1 MSRTIFRILF
11 SRRRLIALIIV
22 VALLISSLSIFQV
35 SSSAKSLKEYPFSGT
50 AYYYNNG
57 TYHIIN
63 IYFDQYGQPMEGAKV
78 KNMIKAAN
86 GDYIKNLT
94 TTININGYSVVN
106 YTPTDPAMNMVLA
119 TRVQKMFPVP
129 PDASNSSMYYVWR
142 QINESR
148 YFYSNHQN
156 ASQIDFDMWPYI
168 SIGYFYSNNTISL
181 NDTIKMDNFS
191 LNFYFPVYSR
201 FSYEAS
207 LVFFYYNSNGYKHS
221 HFTIGYQVISD
232 TAFSNLYSVKVNFTN
247 YVLLT
252 PDYSRVFQYVNRH
265 ASNFSQEGGYVY
277 MDLFVYSTFFPP
289 YDGPGLS
296 SLWGDPFY
304 KQVGRNFIGALD
316 PTEPYLFSSSMS
328 IFINFPLIFLSI
340 SAIMGEILIFGLPR
354 SSGSIDLI
362 TSRSRS
368 RMSVILNRMLAGL
381 LLFLIPMAVSIIT
394 FIIGAHYYTGLYLN
408 PLNTLIILS
417 SMAMVAGS
425 LMFLSFLVASRTRST
440 VANIVAP
447 LSIFFLL
454 FYILHQ
460 LLGSLY
466 SSLLAFGINL
476 NHTALEAITLADPFN
491 VVYSIAG
498 SITNNPYI
506 ELGGTLTSGNM
517 PILVPINL
525 AISTT
530 VLVLW
535 VAVPLIAALVIW
547 RRSE

>member
-1 MSRTIFRILF
+1 M
-11 SRRRLIALIIV
+11 
-22 VALLISSLSIFQV
+22 
-35 SSSAKSLKEYPFSGT
+35 
-50 AYYYNNG
+50 
-57 TYHIIN
+57 
-63 IYFDQYGQPMEGAKV
+63 
-78 KNMIKAAN
+78 
-86 GDYIKNLT
+86 
-94 TTININGYSVVN
+94 N
-106 YTPTDPAMNMVLA
+106 YTPTDPAVNMVLA
-119 TRVQKMFPVP
+119 TSVQKMFPVLA
-129 PDASNSSMYYVWR
+129 DTSNSSMYYVWR

-148 YFYSNHQN
+148 YLYEGPTN

-221 HFTIGYQVISD
+221 PFPIGYSVMPDNNVS
-232 TAFSNLYSVKVNFTN
+232 SNLYTTKVNFTN
-247 YVLLT
+247 YALLT
-252 PDYSRVFQYVNRH
+252 PDYNMVFQYVNQH

-277 MDLFVYSTFFPP
+277 MYLFVYCTFFPP
-289 YDGPGLS
+289 YDGPGLTTF
-296 SLWGDPFY
+296 WNNPFPN
-304 KQVGRNFIGALD
+304 QTNRFFIGALD

-535 VAVPLIAALVIW
+535 VVLPLIAALIIW